1 MSLFSRRKIVITHNG
16 SFHPDDV
23 FAVATLLIKF
33 GKLKVIRTRD
43 ENRFKLADFLVDV
56 GSIYNPKDKRFD
68 HHQKSGAGVRENGTP
83 YASFGLVWKEY
94 GESICND
101 KEVSK
106 LIENRLVS
114 YIDSLDNGV
123 GELKEIVK
131 DVLPYTIGMAIVAF
145 NKTWKDR
152 SDNYD
157 NFIKAVNFA
166 EDFLRREIAKTR
178 DEVLGMNLVRSAYEK
193 SEDKRLIFMDEKYP
207 WEFVLKDFKEPI
219 FVITPNKDN
228 DTWEVNAVRD
238 NPFSFQNRKDL
249 PLEWA
254 GKRDEELSKIT
265 GVPDAI
271 FAHNGRFLIVCKT
284 KESAIKLANIAL
296 NL

>member
-16 SFHPDDV
+16 SFHPDDF

-43 ENRFKLADFLVDV
+43 ENRFKSADFLVDV
-56 GSIYNPKDKRFD
+56 GSIYNPKDNRFD
-68 HHQKSGAGVRENGTP
+68 HHQKFGAGVRENGTP

-101 KEVSK
+101 KDVSK

-166 EDFLRREIAKTR
+166 EGFLRREIVKTK

-193 SEDKRLIFMDEKYP
+193 SEDKRLIFMDEK
-207 WEFVLKDFKEPI
+207 
-219 FVITPNKDN
+219 
-228 DTWEVNAVRD
+228 
-238 NPFSFQNRKDL
+238 
-249 PLEWA
+249 
-254 GKRDEELSKIT
+254 
-265 GVPDAI
+265 
-271 FAHNGRFLIVCKT
+271 
-284 KESAIKLANIAL
+284 
-296 NL
+296 